1 MYDKY
6 SKTII
11 EILKW
16 DKVYIIK
23 YIAKSL
29 NKFILISTVYTLHS
43 ETVFSIIALN
53 ISLYVQTHEHDL
65 MTDFLDINITSLNEK
80 IKTYRLWHW
89 WFVYLNSAKL
99 HDLHKV
105 TTLKKLILI
114 IKNNKNICEI
124 YVLIKFI
131 NK

>member
-29 NKFILISTVYTLHS
+29 NKFILISTVYTLNS

-53 ISLYVQTHEHDL
+53 ISLYVQTYEHDL